1 MRAVV
6 QRVTEAAVEVDG
18 VTVARITPDAQG
30 LLILLGVG
38 HDDDTSVAA
47 TLAGKVWRLRILDGE
62 RSASDVAAP
71 ILVVSQ
77 FTLLGDARRSRRPSW
92 SAAAPRPVAEPL
104 VDAFADAL
112 RDLGA
117 EVATGHFGAH
127 MRVSSVNDGPV
138 TVLME
143 M

>member
-6 QRVTEAAVEVDG
+6 QRVTEATVEVDG
-18 VTVARITPDAQG
+18 EIVARISPESQG

-38 HDDDTSVAA
+38 HEDDATVAA
-47 TLAGKVWRLRILDGE
+47 TLAGKIWRMRILDDE
-62 RSASDVAAP
+62 RSACDIGAP

-77 FTLLGDARRSRRPSW
+77 FTLLGDARKSRRPSW

-117 EVATGHFGAH
+117 DVATGHFGAH
-127 MRVSSVNDGPV
+127 MRVASVNDGPV

-143 M
+143 L

>member
-18 VTVARITPDAQG
+18 HTVARIDPAGQG
-30 LLILLGVG
+30 LLVLLGVG
-38 HDDDTSVAA
+38 HGDDSAVADA
-47 TLAGKVWRLRILDGE
+47 LAAKVWKLRILDDE
-62 RSASDVAAP
+62 RSASDIGAP

-77 FTLLGDARRSRRPSW
+77 FTLLADTRKSRRPSW
-92 SAAAPRPVAEPL
+92 SAAAPRAVAEPL

-112 RDLGA
+112 RGLGA
-117 EVATGHFGAH
+117 QVETGHFGAH

-138 TVLME
+138 TLLLE
-143 M
+143 S

>member
-18 VTVARITPDAQG
+18 RTVARIAPDGQG

-38 HDDDTSVAA
+38 HGDDQAVADA
-47 TLAGKVWRLRILDGE
+47 LAAKVWKLRILDHE

-77 FTLLGDARRSRRPSW
+77 FTLLADTRKSRRPSW
-92 SAAAPRPVAEPL
+92 SAAAPRAVAEPL

-112 RDLGA
+112 RGLGA
-117 EVATGHFGAH
+117 DVETGHFGAH

-138 TVLME
+138 TLLLE
-143 M
+143 A

>member
-18 VTVARITPDAQG
+18 RTVARIAPDGQG

-38 HDDDTSVAA
+38 HGDDQAVADA
-47 TLAGKVWRLRILDGE
+47 LAAKVWKLRILDHE

-77 FTLLGDARRSRRPSW
+77 FTLLADTRKSRRPSW
-92 SAAAPRPVAEPL
+92 SAAAPRAVAEPL

-112 RDLGA
+112 RGLGA
-117 EVATGHFGAH
+117 DVETGHFGAP

-138 TVLME
+138 TLLLE
-143 M
+143 A

>member
-1 MRAVV
+1 VRAVV

-18 VTVARITPDAQG
+18 RVVARISPATQG

-38 HDDDTSVAA
+38 HEDDATLAA
-47 TLAGKVWRLRILDGE
+47 TLATKIWRMRILDGE
-62 RSASDVAAP
+62 RSASDIGAP
-71 ILVVSQ
+71 VLVVSQ
-77 FTLLGDARRSRRPSW
+77 FTLLGDARKSRRPSW

-127 MRVSSVNDGPV
+127 MRVSSVNDGPI